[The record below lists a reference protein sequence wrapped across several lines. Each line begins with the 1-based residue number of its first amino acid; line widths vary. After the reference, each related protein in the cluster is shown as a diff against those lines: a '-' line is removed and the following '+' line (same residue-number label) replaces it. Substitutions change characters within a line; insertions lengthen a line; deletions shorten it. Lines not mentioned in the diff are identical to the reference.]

1 MLHLFPGVI
10 HTMEDNN
17 FTIAKITHE
26 IRNPLTLI
34 NSSLQLIE
42 SMHPE
47 VKGYQFWS
55 QTLEDVEYVSQLLE
69 DLAVYSDK
77 RRFFMCEVDLKE
89 VALSLQESLQPYIL
103 TNNIHFSLHLP
114 SQLPPVFGNPLKL
127 KQAFLNLLKN
137 AFEAAGENGC
147 VSISIRKYL
156 DMIIIRISDDGCG
169 MTPAAIETLFTPF
182 SSSKPGG
189 TGLGMAI
196 TQKIIKAHY
205 GKIDVASTPG
215 RGTTFTITIPHI

>member
-1 MLHLFPGVI
+1 
-10 HTMEDNN
+10 MENTN
-17 FTIAKITHE
+17 YTVAKITHE

-47 VKGYQFWS
+47 VKEFQFWS
-55 QTLEDVEYVSQLLE
+55 QTMEDVEYVNLLLD
-69 DLAVYSDK
+69 DLSVYSDS

-89 VALSLQESLQPYIL
+89 VALSLEESLQPYVL
-103 TNNIHFSLHLP
+103 ENNRHFSLHLP
-114 SQLPPVFGNPLKL
+114 AQLPPVFGNPVKL

-137 AFEAAGENGC
+137 AFEATGEGGC
-147 VSISIRKYL
+147 VSMSIRKYL
-156 DMIIIRISDDGCG
+156 DQIIIRISDDGCG
-169 MTPAAIETLFTPF
+169 MTPEAIETLFTPF
-182 SSSKPGG
+182 SSHKPNG
-189 TGLGMAI
+189 TGLGLAI

-205 GKIDVASTPG
+205 GKIDVTSTPG